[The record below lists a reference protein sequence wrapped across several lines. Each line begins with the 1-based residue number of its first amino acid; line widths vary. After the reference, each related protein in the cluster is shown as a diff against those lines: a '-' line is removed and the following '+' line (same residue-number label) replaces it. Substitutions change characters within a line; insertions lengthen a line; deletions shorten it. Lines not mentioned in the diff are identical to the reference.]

1 MKKETSPVADLW
13 LGAFILIVCAATIW
27 EVSDL
32 PAGTFEPLGSGP
44 VPRWTATIII
54 GLTVWV
60 MFKAWCRLRGGWQ
73 VESPDVAPRWAD
85 VLMICAFTLVYA
97 LLLHV
102 RVARFDLLT
111 TAYLFVTIGVL
122 VRFRVQSLFA
132 IAIVSAVVGFG
143 SYAIFTKVFVV
154 DLPGAF

>member
-27 EVSDL
+27 EVADL

-44 VPRWTATIII
+44 VPRWTAAIII
-54 GLTVWV
+54 GLTLWV
-60 MFKAWCRLRGGWQ
+60 MFSAWHRIRGGWQ
-73 VESPDVAPRWAD
+73 SDAPDVAPRWAD
-85 VLMICAFTLVYA
+85 VLMVCAVTIVYA
-97 LLLHV
+97 LLLHF

-111 TAYLFVTIGVL
+111 TAYLFLTIGLL
-122 VRFRVQSLFA
+122 VRFRVQSLLA
-132 IAIVSAVVGFG
+132 VAIVSAVVGFG
-143 SYAIFTKVFVV
+143 SYIIFTKVFVV